1 MKRIK
6 KFESFTTKYRLPTK
20 VSEDEWKKKSNM
32 YDDEEFNQ
40 KEVDFFKQLEE
51 ENPSKITDIDLL
63 VPGAIS
69 LEIDDDDIMKFGMG
83 WIRFYKKSDDWYLI
97 YVKHEDYNDVFY
109 YGEDG
114 DGEEYYICDEWDE
127 VVSYL
132 ENINLH

>member
-32 YDDEEFNQ
+32 YNDEEFNQ
-40 KEVDFFKQLEE
+40 KEVDFFKKVEE
-51 ENPSKITDIDLL
+51 ENPSKIFNVVIS
-63 VPGAIS
+63 PGSIT
-69 LEIDDDDIMKFGMG
+69 LEIDDDNIMKFGMG

-114 DGEEYYICDEWDE
+114 DGKEYYICDEWDE

-132 ENINLH
+132 EYNNLW

>member
-20 VSEDEWKKKSNM
+20 VSEDEWKKKGNM
-32 YDDEEFNQ
+32 YNDEEFNQ
-40 KEVDFFKQLEE
+40 KEVDFFKKVEE
-51 ENPSKITDIDLL
+51 ENPSKISNVVIS
-63 VPGAIS
+63 PGSIT
-69 LEIDDDDIMKFGMG
+69 LEIYDDNIMKFGMG
-83 WIRFYKKSDDWYLI
+83 WIQFDKKSDDWYLI

-132 ENINLH
+132 ENNNLY

>member
-32 YDDEEFNQ
+32 YNDEEFNQ
-40 KEVDFFKQLEE
+40 KEVDFFKKVEE
-51 ENPSKITDIDLL
+51 ENPSKISN
-63 VPGAIS
+63 VVIS
-69 LEIDDDDIMKFGMG
+69 LSITLEIDDDYIMKFGMG

-132 ENINLH
+132 EYNNLW